1 MRIPE
6 SVKAKLKKPLGSL
19 EHDFRMIKRLSHG
32 HRIISVGDICTL
44 SLLALGVKPHLAV
57 FDHRFMRQKLDSGMV
72 SRLKLHFGRAR
83 RYRNPAGTLSEKIV
97 KDAKRLLREG
107 GAVLIDGEEDL
118 TALAFIAAGGK
129 KDIIIYGQP
138 HRGLVIVR
146 HDAKLKKKIEGWLAT
161 AAGALGHKVKR
172 HGRKDA

>member
-19 EHDFRMIKRLSHG
+19 ELDFREIKRLSRG
-32 HRIISVGDICTL
+32 HRITSVGDICTL
-44 SLLALGVKPHLAV
+44 SLLALGVRPHLAV
-57 FDHRFMRQKLDSGMV
+57 FDHQFMRQQLDSGMV
-72 SRLKLHFGRAR
+72 SMLNVHFSRAR
-83 RYRNPAGTLSEKIV
+83 RYRNQAGTLSERIV
-97 KDAKRLLREG
+97 KDAKRLLKEG

-118 TALAFIAAGGK
+118 TALAFIMAGGK

-138 HRGLVIVR
+138 HRGLVIVK
-146 HDAKLKKKIEGWLAT
+146 HDAKLKKKIGSWLA
-161 AAGALGHKVKR
+161 AAGALGHKVER